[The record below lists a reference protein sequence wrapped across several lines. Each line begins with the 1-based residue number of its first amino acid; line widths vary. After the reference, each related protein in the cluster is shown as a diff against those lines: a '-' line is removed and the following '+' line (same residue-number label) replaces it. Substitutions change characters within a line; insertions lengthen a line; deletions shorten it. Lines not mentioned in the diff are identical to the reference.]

1 MSYEYRKGMKK
12 GVYVTVSEKKETV
25 AEVNKLPFADYPER
39 GISKETY
46 EKFGVRMALSTTDRS
61 ISAIYFPYYNEDGKL
76 TGYKK
81 RDLTLDKYDDKH
93 FTVIGKVGVTSK
105 LFGQHVAEQIKRPK
119 KKLFFTEG
127 EFDVLALYQAGIE
140 SLAGTKY
147 EGMEPFVVGLNCGC
161 GNARAAASTNIEF
174 IESFD
179 RVVLGFDNDAATPE
193 EAAKKIKK
201 GKEALEDVGTLITK
215 SEVYVA
221 DLGTFHDVNDML
233 KAGKVKE
240 LSDAFSF
247 ATKKFSADKV
257 VTADVL
263 PFESLVI
270 PREPGVNIPQFPE
283 LMAMTGGPRTREL
296 WVVTGPSGFGKCH
309 GEGQEILMHDL
320 SIKKVEDIRVGDLVM
335 GADGSPRTVKAL
347 HSGVDMLYKVTPN
360 KGQSYTVN
368 SEHILYTESNA
379 DVVSR
384 GMEKGMPYLVSV
396 KDFVSLPNHYKEH
409 VLSGK
414 YADMVKLGG
423 EGAADKDAYIF
434 GLWLAE
440 GETNG
445 TGITLNRHDKE
456 LHEELE
462 KYAEENGYNLVV
474 SPTNDRENSVTYRVS
489 GGFVHKLRSAG
500 MEGYKHIPKKFLL
513 GNQQTRLDML
523 AGILDGDGYYT
534 KGVYE
539 LVMKKNQLALDVV
552 KLARTLGLTVTVKD
566 KFSKCSGFAG
576 EVYSRII
583 ISGLTDRIPNRLQRK
598 KAVRSPNKNPLRVGL
613 KVEEIGMGRYYGFE
627 VDGDHLYCLP
637 DGQITHNSTLCS
649 TLAAEI
655 RMAGYKVG
663 MIFLEEEL
671 RETILRMIAHK
682 EKVNYNRLK
691 FDPLSCLSMERLK
704 EAYDWV
710 CKDEGFV
717 FLDHFGS
724 MLIDQLMSKIKY
736 LMNVYNVE
744 FILLDHLSMLVS
756 GLQTTDERKML
767 DIVMTELAAFCA
779 SHDVGIIAVSH
790 LNRDVADEFKAPK
803 GKENEPFFV
812 NVKKE
817 SLRGSA
823 ALEQLSWVIIGVEP
837 EIMPDKSRGR
847 VRLTVLKNRPWGHLG
862 WADVLKMNEQT
873 GVLETANSSF

>member
-1 MSYEYRKGMKK
+1 MSYEYKRGMKK

-61 ISAIYFPYYNEDGKL
+61 ISAIYFPFYNEDGKL

-119 KKLFFTEG
+119 KKLFLTEG

-221 DLGTFHDVNDML
+221 DLGNFHDVNDML

-257 VTADVL
+257 VTADAL

-296 WVVTGPSGFGKCH
+296 WVVTGPSGFGK
-309 GEGQEILMHDL
+309 
-320 SIKKVEDIRVGDLVM
+320 S
-335 GADGSPRTVKAL
+335 
-347 HSGVDMLYKVTPN
+347 
-360 KGQSYTVN
+360 
-368 SEHILYTESNA
+368 
-379 DVVSR
+379 
-384 GMEKGMPYLVSV
+384 
-396 KDFVSLPNHYKEH
+396 
-409 VLSGK
+409 
-414 YADMVKLGG
+414 
-423 EGAADKDAYIF
+423 
-434 GLWLAE
+434 
-440 GETNG
+440 
-445 TGITLNRHDKE
+445 
-456 LHEELE
+456 
-462 KYAEENGYNLVV
+462 
-474 SPTNDRENSVTYRVS
+474 
-489 GGFVHKLRSAG
+489 
-500 MEGYKHIPKKFLL
+500 
-513 GNQQTRLDML
+513 
-523 AGILDGDGYYT
+523 
-534 KGVYE
+534 
-539 LVMKKNQLALDVV
+539 
-552 KLARTLGLTVTVKD
+552 TVT
-566 KFSKCSGFAG
+566 STMAG
-576 EVYSRII
+576 EI
-583 ISGLTDRIPNRLQRK
+583 RL
-598 KAVRSPNKNPLRVGL
+598 
-613 KVEEIGMGRYYGFE
+613 
-627 VDGDHLYCLP
+627 
-637 DGQITHNSTLCS
+637 
-649 TLAAEI
+649 
-655 RMAGYKVG
+655 AGYKVG

-682 EKVNYNRLK
+682 EKVNYNHLK
-691 FDPLSCLSMERLK
+691 FDPLKHMSTEKLK

-736 LMNVYNVE
+736 LMNVYDVQ
-744 FILLDHLSMLVS
+744 FVLLDHLSMLVS

-790 LNRDVADEFKAPK
+790 LNRDIADEFKPQK

>member
-25 AEVNKLPFADYPER
+25 AEVSKLPFADYPER

-61 ISAIYFPYYNEDGKL
+61 ISAIYFPFYNEDGKL

-257 VTADVL
+257 VTADAL

-296 WVVTGPSGFGKCH
+296 WVVTGPSGFGK
-309 GEGQEILMHDL
+309 
-320 SIKKVEDIRVGDLVM
+320 S
-335 GADGSPRTVKAL
+335 
-347 HSGVDMLYKVTPN
+347 
-360 KGQSYTVN
+360 
-368 SEHILYTESNA
+368 
-379 DVVSR
+379 
-384 GMEKGMPYLVSV
+384 
-396 KDFVSLPNHYKEH
+396 
-409 VLSGK
+409 
-414 YADMVKLGG
+414 
-423 EGAADKDAYIF
+423 
-434 GLWLAE
+434 
-440 GETNG
+440 
-445 TGITLNRHDKE
+445 
-456 LHEELE
+456 
-462 KYAEENGYNLVV
+462 
-474 SPTNDRENSVTYRVS
+474 
-489 GGFVHKLRSAG
+489 
-500 MEGYKHIPKKFLL
+500 
-513 GNQQTRLDML
+513 
-523 AGILDGDGYYT
+523 
-534 KGVYE
+534 
-539 LVMKKNQLALDVV
+539 
-552 KLARTLGLTVTVKD
+552 TVT
-566 KFSKCSGFAG
+566 STMAG
-576 EVYSRII
+576 EI
-583 ISGLTDRIPNRLQRK
+583 RL
-598 KAVRSPNKNPLRVGL
+598 
-613 KVEEIGMGRYYGFE
+613 
-627 VDGDHLYCLP
+627 
-637 DGQITHNSTLCS
+637 
-649 TLAAEI
+649 
-655 RMAGYKVG
+655 AGYKVG

-682 EKVNYNRLK
+682 EKVNYNHLK
-691 FDPLSCLSMERLK
+691 FDPLKHLSAEKLK

-736 LMNVYNVE
+736 LMNVYDVQ
-744 FILLDHLSMLVS
+744 FVLLDHLSMLVS

>member
-1 MSYEYRKGMKK
+1 MSYEYKRGLKK
-12 GVYVTVSEKKETV
+12 GVYVTTSDKKETV

-61 ISAIYFPYYNEDGKL
+61 ISAIYFPFYNEDGKL

-119 KKLFFTEG
+119 KKLFLTEG

-161 GNARAAASTNIEF
+161 GNARAAASTNLEF

-257 VTADVL
+257 VTADAL

-296 WVVTGPSGFGKCH
+296 WVVTGPSGFGK
-309 GEGQEILMHDL
+309 
-320 SIKKVEDIRVGDLVM
+320 S
-335 GADGSPRTVKAL
+335 
-347 HSGVDMLYKVTPN
+347 
-360 KGQSYTVN
+360 
-368 SEHILYTESNA
+368 
-379 DVVSR
+379 
-384 GMEKGMPYLVSV
+384 
-396 KDFVSLPNHYKEH
+396 
-409 VLSGK
+409 
-414 YADMVKLGG
+414 
-423 EGAADKDAYIF
+423 
-434 GLWLAE
+434 
-440 GETNG
+440 
-445 TGITLNRHDKE
+445 
-456 LHEELE
+456 
-462 KYAEENGYNLVV
+462 
-474 SPTNDRENSVTYRVS
+474 
-489 GGFVHKLRSAG
+489 
-500 MEGYKHIPKKFLL
+500 
-513 GNQQTRLDML
+513 
-523 AGILDGDGYYT
+523 
-534 KGVYE
+534 
-539 LVMKKNQLALDVV
+539 
-552 KLARTLGLTVTVKD
+552 TVT
-566 KFSKCSGFAG
+566 STMAG
-576 EVYSRII
+576 EI
-583 ISGLTDRIPNRLQRK
+583 RL
-598 KAVRSPNKNPLRVGL
+598 
-613 KVEEIGMGRYYGFE
+613 
-627 VDGDHLYCLP
+627 
-637 DGQITHNSTLCS
+637 
-649 TLAAEI
+649 
-655 RMAGYKVG
+655 AGYKVG

-682 EKVNYNRLK
+682 EKVNYNHLK
-691 FDPLSCLSMERLK
+691 FDPLKHLSTEKLK

-736 LMNVYNVE
+736 LMNVYDVQ
-744 FILLDHLSMLVS
+744 FVLLDHLSMLVS

-790 LNRDVADEFKAPK
+790 LNRDIADEFKPQK

>member
-1 MSYEYRKGMKK
+1 MSYEFRKGMKK

-25 AEVNKLPFADYPER
+25 AEVSKLPFADYPER

-61 ISAIYFPYYNEDGKL
+61 ISAIYFPFYNEDGKL

-119 KKLFFTEG
+119 KKLFLTEG

-161 GNARAAASTNIEF
+161 GNARAAASTNIDF

-179 RVVLGFDNDAATPE
+179 RVVLGFDNDSATPE

-257 VTADVL
+257 VTADAL

-296 WVVTGPSGFGKCH
+296 WVVTGPSGFGK
-309 GEGQEILMHDL
+309 
-320 SIKKVEDIRVGDLVM
+320 S
-335 GADGSPRTVKAL
+335 
-347 HSGVDMLYKVTPN
+347 
-360 KGQSYTVN
+360 
-368 SEHILYTESNA
+368 
-379 DVVSR
+379 
-384 GMEKGMPYLVSV
+384 
-396 KDFVSLPNHYKEH
+396 
-409 VLSGK
+409 
-414 YADMVKLGG
+414 
-423 EGAADKDAYIF
+423 
-434 GLWLAE
+434 
-440 GETNG
+440 
-445 TGITLNRHDKE
+445 
-456 LHEELE
+456 
-462 KYAEENGYNLVV
+462 
-474 SPTNDRENSVTYRVS
+474 
-489 GGFVHKLRSAG
+489 
-500 MEGYKHIPKKFLL
+500 
-513 GNQQTRLDML
+513 
-523 AGILDGDGYYT
+523 
-534 KGVYE
+534 
-539 LVMKKNQLALDVV
+539 
-552 KLARTLGLTVTVKD
+552 TVT
-566 KFSKCSGFAG
+566 STMAG
-576 EVYSRII
+576 EI
-583 ISGLTDRIPNRLQRK
+583 RL
-598 KAVRSPNKNPLRVGL
+598 
-613 KVEEIGMGRYYGFE
+613 
-627 VDGDHLYCLP
+627 
-637 DGQITHNSTLCS
+637 
-649 TLAAEI
+649 
-655 RMAGYKVG
+655 AGYKVG

-682 EKVNYNRLK
+682 EKVNYNHLK
-691 FDPLSCLSMERLK
+691 FDPLKHLSTEKLK

-736 LMNVYNVE
+736 LMNVYDVQ
-744 FILLDHLSMLVS
+744 FVLLDHLSMLVS

-790 LNRDVADEFKAPK
+790 LNRDIADEFKPQK

>member
-1 MSYEYRKGMKK
+1 MSYEFRKGMKK

-25 AEVNKLPFADYPER
+25 AEVSKLPFADYPER

-61 ISAIYFPYYNEDGKL
+61 ISAIYFPFYNEDGKL

-119 KKLFFTEG
+119 KKLFLTEG

-161 GNARAAASTNIEF
+161 GNARAAASTNIDF

-179 RVVLGFDNDAATPE
+179 RVVLGFDNDSATPE

-257 VTADVL
+257 VTADAL

-296 WVVTGPSGFGKCH
+296 WVVTGPSGFGK
-309 GEGQEILMHDL
+309 
-320 SIKKVEDIRVGDLVM
+320 S
-335 GADGSPRTVKAL
+335 
-347 HSGVDMLYKVTPN
+347 
-360 KGQSYTVN
+360 
-368 SEHILYTESNA
+368 
-379 DVVSR
+379 
-384 GMEKGMPYLVSV
+384 
-396 KDFVSLPNHYKEH
+396 
-409 VLSGK
+409 
-414 YADMVKLGG
+414 
-423 EGAADKDAYIF
+423 
-434 GLWLAE
+434 
-440 GETNG
+440 
-445 TGITLNRHDKE
+445 
-456 LHEELE
+456 
-462 KYAEENGYNLVV
+462 
-474 SPTNDRENSVTYRVS
+474 
-489 GGFVHKLRSAG
+489 
-500 MEGYKHIPKKFLL
+500 
-513 GNQQTRLDML
+513 
-523 AGILDGDGYYT
+523 
-534 KGVYE
+534 
-539 LVMKKNQLALDVV
+539 
-552 KLARTLGLTVTVKD
+552 TVT
-566 KFSKCSGFAG
+566 STMAG
-576 EVYSRII
+576 EI
-583 ISGLTDRIPNRLQRK
+583 RL
-598 KAVRSPNKNPLRVGL
+598 
-613 KVEEIGMGRYYGFE
+613 
-627 VDGDHLYCLP
+627 
-637 DGQITHNSTLCS
+637 
-649 TLAAEI
+649 
-655 RMAGYKVG
+655 AGYKVG

-682 EKVNYNRLK
+682 EKVNYNHLK
-691 FDPLSCLSMERLK
+691 FDPLKHLSTEKLK

-736 LMNVYNVE
+736 LMNVYDVQ
-744 FILLDHLSMLVS
+744 FVLLDHLSMLVS

-790 LNRDVADEFKAPK
+790 LNRDIADEFKPQK

-873 GVLETANSSF
+873 GVLETANNSF